1 MVSHTLEA
9 PKKEP
14 ALDQTLLHEQAITD
28 DDTARALPTGHA
40 RFVRGRELGRGGMG
54 RVLEAI
60 DLQFSRVVAVKEIT
74 GQPGASARRRFAT
87 EAIVTGHLEHPGI
100 PSVYERGVDER
111 GVPFYAMRRVQGK
124 TLAAKL
130 AEADTRE
137 KRLALLP
144 LVTRVA
150 QTICFAH
157 DRGVVHRD
165 IKPDNILVGDH
176 GEVVVLDGGLARV
189 RGVPVDSAGC
199 SDLPASANHTLHG
212 AVIGT
217 PAYMAPEQASGEL
230 DRIDERSD
238 VFALG
243 ALLFHVLSGAAPY
256 RGKTVDELL
265 GAARAANLP
274 ALPADSP
281 PELAAICRRATARDP
296 AARHRN
302 ADELAHELE
311 GFEARAVLGRPSRA
325 LQIGIDVVTAL
336 AVLFAFFGMFAI
348 ATQVSSFHQQGPGAK
363 VPLGFG
369 AVGSVLSVIEWK
381 TRGRYRL
388 GTLALAFAAVTFLA
402 AIADVATGASHVFSG
417 LADVSD
423 AALYRSAMAH
433 GLYEMLGA
441 LAIASVLTIFQVLL
455 WAAAKRRV
463 TATA

>member
-1 MVSHTLEA
+1 MDSQTLEA
-9 PKKEP
+9 SRQEP
-14 ALDQTLLHEQAITD
+14 ALDETLLHEQATTD
-28 DDTARALPTGHA
+28 DEAARALPTGHA

-54 RVLEAI
+54 RVSEAV

-74 GQPGASARRRFAT
+74 GPSSAAMRRRFAT

-111 GVPFYAMRRVQGK
+111 GAPFYAMRRVQGR
-124 TLAAKL
+124 TLAARL

-144 LVTRVA
+144 MVTRVA
-150 QTICFAH
+150 QTIGFAH
-157 DRGVVHRD
+157 ARGVVHRD

-176 GEVVVLDGGLARV
+176 GEVVVLDWGLARV
-189 RGVPVDSAGC
+189 RGVPVDSAG
-199 SDLPASANHTLHG
+199 SSELPASGNHTQHG

-243 ALLFHVLSGAAPY
+243 ALLFHLLSGAAPY
-256 RGKTVDELL
+256 RGKTVDEIL
-265 GAARAANLP
+265 GVARAAKLP
-274 ALPADSP
+274 ALPADAP

-296 AARHRN
+296 SARYKH

-325 LQIGIDVVTAL
+325 FQIGIDVLTTV
-336 AVLFAFFGMFAI
+336 AVLVAFAGTVVVASV
-348 ATQVSSFHQQGPGAK
+348 VSSVRQQGPASL
-363 VPLGFG
+363 PMLGFG
-369 AVGSVLSVIEWK
+369 AVGSLLSAIEWR

-388 GTLALAFAAVTFLA
+388 GSLALAFAAMTFLG
-402 AIADVATGASHVFSG
+402 AIGGVASGASKVFEA
-417 LADVSD
+417 LTDVVD
-423 AALYRSAMAH
+423 AVRYRSAMAE
-433 GLYEMLGA
+433 GIYEVLGQVA
-441 LAIASVLTIFQVLL
+441 VGASLTGFQLLL
-455 WAAAKRRV
+455 WAAAKRR
-463 TATA
+463 APG